1 MSIRAHLMARGRTKA
16 SSSAQA
22 DDAAMV
28 GFGIYAWLALLS
40 ASMTPVKLGEIHRRV
55 LPQVGVGISHPR
67 FPRQM

>member
-28 GFGIYAWLALLS
+28 GFGIYAWLTLLS
-40 ASMTPVKLGEIHRRV
+40 ASITPVKLGEIHRWV
-55 LPQVGVGISHPR
+55 LRG
-67 FPRQM
+67 